1 MPDLDISR
9 FIAAW
14 PTLGLAAMQ
23 PWTITSAC
31 EYHVRALLARLGPG
45 YRREGDNAIHET
57 AVVEPGAV
65 LKGPVIV
72 GPGTLVATGAY
83 LRGGVHLGSHCVVG
97 PACELKS
104 SLLLDDSKLAHFNF
118 VGDSLIGSGVNL
130 EAGTI
135 VANYRNE
142 SDGALI
148 RLGDQVIDTGV
159 VKFGALIGDGCR
171 LGANAVIAPGALL
184 LPGTRVARLELI
196 DQGCRTPPRTR
207 RPLSR
212 RDRRRWLPGSHRR
225 RPAPPSGRHVP
236 GPPAP

>member
-184 LPGTRVARLELI
+184 LPGTRIARLELI
-196 DQGCRTPPRTR
+196 DQGCRTPPRTG

>member
-14 PTLGLAAMQ
+14 PSLCLEPAL

-31 EYHVRALLARLGPG
+31 ERHVRALLARLGPG

-72 GPGTLVATGAY
+72 GPGTLVAAGAY

-104 SLLLDDSKLAHFNF
+104 SLLLDGSKLAHFNF

-130 EAGTI
+130 EAGAI

-142 SDGALI
+142 SDGAII
-148 RLGDQVIDTGV
+148 RIRHGDRVIDTGV
-159 VKFGALIGDGCR
+159 VKFGALIGDNCR

-184 LPGTRVARLELI
+184 SPGTRVARLELV
-196 DQGCRTPPRTR
+196 DQG
-207 RPLSR
+207 
-212 RDRRRWLPGSHRR
+212 
-225 RPAPPSGRHVP
+225 VP
-236 GPPAP
+236 